1 MFVYIAVAPYV
12 KTPVIQLNNPFIHDP
27 GGPPKKVWYDLR
39 WYNSPPNSVYMIY
52 IIQVG
57 LIRKWD

>member
-27 GGPPKKVWYDLR
+27 GGPQKRFGTTSGDTTHPRTVYIWYTL
-39 WYNSPPNSVYMIY
+39 SK
-52 IIQVG
+52 
-57 LIRKWD
+57 LA